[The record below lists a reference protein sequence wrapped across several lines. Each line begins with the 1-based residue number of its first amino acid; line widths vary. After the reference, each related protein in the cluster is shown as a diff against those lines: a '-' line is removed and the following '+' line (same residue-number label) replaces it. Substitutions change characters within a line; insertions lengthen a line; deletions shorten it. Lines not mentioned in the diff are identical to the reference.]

1 MDANQIVDE
10 ALAGF
15 DLGQS
20 PSGISADSIVS
31 EALAG
36 FAGEPIEK
44 PGDFVAGVKA
54 GYNET
59 AGLTRAAAAAVQGA
73 LGFDDAAKS
82 SMASAALDF
91 EEANKYNVDH
101 LNSPFDIRTDEG
113 ALPFASDAV
122 DFLQYQVGKQVPNI
136 AMVAASALTGGIGA
150 SALLGKEAAKQ
161 TALTFGKTEISKSVA
176 AQIAGGYAASA
187 ALETGG
193 IQQEL
198 SDAGFDKPGAALI
211 GGSIAGA
218 LEFMPIY
225 NLARM
230 VGVGPAFRGRFIE
243 KLASSPLVVKA
254 LGFGGMQA
262 LSEAG
267 TEALQEVVASTARQ
281 VVDEHYDMLGPEGR
295 KRILEAAIVGGA
307 VGLPFGAAGSV
318 FVRKKSQVD
327 TNALASE
334 LADEIAGRKGDTSNA
349 PAGMPSFD
357 AYNKMANEVKG
368 PTQDDYI
375 AQLFERY
382 GPPGDLSG
390 SIRDSQS
397 PAKTRLPTVSIVGER
412 GLETGDRQAINE
424 RNAYAEYTTELNA
437 RQVPPERRTP
447 AQAALVKIKDFER
460 TNATAEALAN
470 PRILVGPITTERADA
485 GIVRPG
491 GVSDTRTDNVS
502 LIAAP
507 ASRPRPKA
515 PSLVVPS
522 DMGIPRLQ
530 TPDEVN
536 RESLSRGGEILVKT
550 GDVYNNWLREQA
562 IGDAVE
568 TTKSTPPTINTD
580 TLDLNSRFGNGID
593 PTKLTTIE
601 QKQLQQ
607 LEEKELTG
615 GLSAKEYERLSFL
628 LDKSQGVDFNLP
640 DAGPQ
645 ALQQEVDNA
654 FRAAPIDD
662 PTQAILDL
670 LDESNSDPYASRTE
684 ATYTFPTTAE
694 DVRATIEKV
703 ALPFGPNIAIVS
715 NHTELP
721 PGPIRSKGA
730 KPGTRA
736 LFVPDT
742 GTVYMIANRHADA
755 HSIVAAYFH
764 EVIGHYGPRQMLPAA
779 EYKKFVDLVYRSIPT
794 ERIRAIAKLY
804 DLSTTNPLDRAE
816 IAEEAF
822 AIFAEAN
829 PQARLVDR
837 VVAIVRDFIRRIFPN
852 LKFNDN
858 ELRAIVTDIR
868 RHLSAPINTNNL
880 ALKFPG
886 LTYASRM
893 VDADDTPKYT
903 TRVLDALPKKDWLN
917 VDHVAQALKATG
929 AKASEYEVFREVLA
943 LPHMGRQFLASDLRA
958 EVMKR
963 IANLEP
969 NVVQLYGDY
978 GLDRLGYVDRELEI
992 RLNMTKDMLYEIGA
1006 AANFAA
1012 TKSGDRIIGSWT
1024 DIAETMNSVE
1034 FFYDDNPQMLKLV
1047 SEVKTLARVPVS
1059 DAAAKEMGKR
1069 LEHIYD
1075 IVSSEV
1081 SAMTYEASQ
1090 VMSKA
1095 ASIVW
1100 EAPFKTE
1107 VELIPETRKHYPT
1120 PYYMGHTRIFL
1131 RGDALHVSE
1140 IQSDLFQ
1147 VLSEKQL
1154 RLEADLQSSIEISP
1168 AVARM
1173 AEQFPEQFTMPT
1185 SRVAEIMQ
1193 QARLARTIYS
1203 QMIREVIRYAA
1214 NAGQTKVRFPSAETA
1229 AQIQGKAFY
1238 NEDVDIENPA
1248 GAGDVKGPLTEWTP
1262 VWAHYA
1268 KEFPKIYKE
1277 FDAKL
1282 YTDEKGWTWYEID
1295 TTKEKG
1301 LPVKVFASKV
1311 EQGAAALGV
1320 DKETQESLGKFKSV
1334 LGAKAASM
1342 FLTPLQIAKV
1352 YSIEP
1357 IKEYIAHVQN
1367 WWTTK
1372 TKLIEEFDRVAV
1384 DLAGNKER
1392 ANALSRAVFE
1402 VSTESDRVGRRLNP
1416 ATEVMPIL
1424 QKYGVDKF
1432 ERGVEL
1438 FWQMDASFRKLLD
1451 RMERGLKYNAIVET
1465 LEDPNAARDFMAK
1478 WDNLSYADK
1487 VKLAGQAAANTGD
1500 KTFQLIPRIQ
1510 KIEEDINKLRNRNY
1524 FPRKRFGQYGIGIRA
1539 TKDMEAFGEK
1549 FKKGELILFETH
1561 ETRSAQLQ
1569 RVRELKEIGDIKS
1582 EAFELGK
1589 LSDQEFQFLGMPPTL
1604 METVRRDLQL
1614 TPAQKERLKE
1624 IEIAFSPGRAFL
1636 RHLLRRKGTKGYSE
1650 DMIRVYAAYGMSAA
1664 NHIARMEHHLDMG
1677 AALQKIKDFEG
1688 PIAENVRDN
1697 TAVNTLFNYFTK
1709 HYDYILN
1716 PENDWAKLRA
1726 LGFMWYLGFNVKS
1739 ALVNSTQIPLTLYPY
1754 LAERF
1759 GDGRA
1764 TREIAKALKDA
1775 VTIFRLQP
1783 GQSSPKISN
1792 ALNAMLERG
1801 KQEGFID
1808 ESLATE
1814 LAGFTESSVLERLLP
1829 VSDSGKLAS
1838 NVSYYGAWMFRQ
1850 AEKYSRT
1857 VAFIAAARLAEKSGV
1872 TDPEQ
1877 IFQVGKEAVQ
1887 TTMFEYSKW
1896 NRPQFMRGKKS
1907 VVFLFW
1913 NWMQHASFLAA
1924 GGAGRGTAVR
1934 FWIMLLLAGGLQGL
1948 PFAEDI
1954 LDILDTAGTKI
1965 REMMGLKE
1973 THLDTRKS
1981 LLEFAKEDLG
1991 QFLGILQEQPDLL
2004 THGLGRYYGLGP
2016 ISALAALGA
2025 PIPYVDISGSVSM
2038 GRYIPGVE
2046 ELLANERDPDAK
2058 FGRTVAAALGP
2069 VAGIPY
2075 NLWKT
2080 YESSDPDIW
2089 KKWERAMPVA
2099 VKSLSKA
2106 TRLGARGEETFR
2118 GGGTVVSY
2126 DIHDMETRVA
2136 LLTQAFGFTASK
2148 LSQKYELMG
2157 IKDDMRR
2164 YYSLRRQML
2173 MEDYA
2178 YAIESTNREAIA
2190 DARRAVYEFN
2200 NGLPDGAGA
2209 LRISQRILSD
2219 SIKQRKRRA
2228 RLRTMGLPN
2237 EKGLRAPFQQVD
2249 QLIPST
2255 ASPPSN

>member
-15 DLGQS
+15 GQSQS
-20 PSGISADSIVS
+20 PSGITADSIVN

-36 FAGEPIEK
+36 YGGEPTEK

-59 AGLTRAAAAAVQGA
+59 AGLTRAAAAAVQSA
-73 LGFDDAAKS
+73 AGFEDAARS
-82 SMASAALDF
+82 SMANAALDF
-91 EEANKYNVDH
+91 EEANRYNQDH

-113 ALPFASDAV
+113 VLPFASDAV
-122 DFLQYQVGKQVPNI
+122 DFMQYQVGKQLPNI
-136 AMVAASALTGGIGA
+136 ALVGASALTGGVGA
-150 SALLGKEAAKQ
+150 AALLGREGTKQ
-161 TALTFGKTEISKSVA
+161 TLLKVGEHEISKGVA

-198 SDAGFDKPGAALI
+198 TDSGHNAPGVALV

-218 LEFMPIY
+218 LEFLPIY

-230 VGVGPAFRGRFIE
+230 VGIGPAFRGRFIE
-243 KLASSPLVVKA
+243 KLSTSPLLVKA

-262 LSEAG
+262 LTESG
-267 TEALQEVVASTARQ
+267 TEALQEIVASTARQ

-295 KRILEAAIVGGA
+295 KRILEAAIVGGV

-318 FVRKKSQVD
+318 FVRRKQQVD
-327 TNALASE
+327 INELASDLAAEIGGNKGE
-334 LADEIAGRKGDTSNA
+334 L
-349 PAGMPSFD
+349 PPGMPTFD
-357 AYNKMANEVKG
+357 TYNRMANEVKG
-368 PTQDDYI
+368 PSQDLYI

-382 GPPGDLSG
+382 GRPSDLSDN
-390 SIRDSQS
+390 IRDAHS
-397 PAKTRLPTVSIVGER
+397 PAKTRLPTITVVGEN
-412 GLETGDRQAINE
+412 GLATGDVQGINE
-424 RNAYAEYTTELNA
+424 RNAYAEHLAELSA
-437 RQVPPERRTP
+437 REVPPERRTP
-447 AQAALVKIKDFER
+447 SQAALVRIKDHER
-460 TNATAEALAN
+460 ANAIAEMMAN
-470 PRILVGPITTERADA
+470 PRILVGPITTERAES
-485 GIVRPG
+485 GLIIPG
-491 GVSDTRTDNVS
+491 GVNDTRTDQVS
-502 LIAAP
+502 LVAAP
-507 ASRPRPKA
+507 ASRARPRP
-515 PSLVVPS
+515 PSTTLMVPG
-522 DMGIPRLQ
+522 DMGAARLQ
-530 TPDEVN
+530 TPDELN
-536 RESLSRGGEILVKT
+536 TESLRGGGEILIKA
-550 GDVYNNWLREQA
+550 GSVYENWKKEQA
-562 IGDAVE
+562 IGAAVE
-568 TTKSTPPTINTD
+568 TTKPTLPTIDTD
-580 TLDLNSRFGNGID
+580 VLDLDTRFGNGVD
-593 PTKLTTIE
+593 RTKLTTIE

-607 LEEKELTG
+607 LEEKEMTG
-615 GLSAKEYERLSFL
+615 GLSAREYERLSFL

-654 FRAAPIDD
+654 FRATPISD

-670 LDESNSDPYASRTE
+670 LGDETSDPYASRV
-684 ATYTFPTTAE
+684 AGDYTFSTTPV
-694 DVRATIEKV
+694 DVKATLEKV
-703 ALPFGPNIAIVS
+703 ALPYGPNITVVPHAGL
-715 NHTELP
+715 LP
-721 PGPIRSKGA
+721 NGPIRAAGA

-742 GTVYMIANRHADA
+742 GSVYMIANRHADA

-764 EVIGHYGPRQMLPAA
+764 EVIGHYGLRQMLSAA
-779 EYKKFVDLVYRSIPT
+779 EYKKFVDLVYRSIPA

-893 VDADDTPKYT
+893 VDADGTPKYT

-978 GLDRLGYVDRELEI
+978 GLDRLGYVDRETEM
-992 RLNMTKDMLYEIGA
+992 RLNMIRDLHYEIGA

-1012 TKSGDRIIGSWT
+1012 TKSGDRIIGSWA

-1075 IVSSEV
+1075 IVSSEL

-1090 VMSKA
+1090 AMGKA

-1168 AVARM
+1168 AIARM

-1214 NAGQTKVRFPSAETA
+1214 NAGQTKVRFSSAETA

-1238 NEDVDIENPA
+1238 NEGVDIENPA
-1248 GAGDVKGPLTEWTP
+1248 GAGDVKGPLTEWAP

-1277 FDAKL
+1277 FDAKP

-1320 DKETQESLGKFKSV
+1320 DKETQASLGKFKSV

-1402 VSTESDRVGRRLNP
+1402 ASTESDRVGRRLNP

-1451 RMERGLKYNAIVET
+1451 RMERGLKYNAVVET

-1569 RVRELKEIGDIKS
+1569 RVGELKEIGDIKG

-1688 PIAENVRDN
+1688 PIAENVKDN

-1792 ALNAMLERG
+1792 TLNAMLERG

-1872 TDPEQ
+1872 TDLEQ

-1934 FWIMLLLAGGLQGL
+1934 FWVMLLLAGGLQGL

-1965 REMMGLKE
+1965 REMLGLKE

-2016 ISALAALGA
+2016 LSTLTALGA

-2118 GGGTVVSY
+2118 GGGTVVPY

-2136 LLTQAFGFTASK
+2136 LLSQAFGFTSTK

-2178 YAIESTNREAIA
+2178 YAIENTNREAIA

-2249 QLIPST
+2249 QLIPSAT
-2255 ASPPSN
+2255 SPPSN

>member
-1 MDANQIVDE
+1 M
-10 ALAGF
+10 AL
-15 DLGQS
+15 
-20 PSGISADSIVS
+20 V
-31 EALAG
+31 
-36 FAGEPIEK
+36 
-44 PGDFVAGVKA
+44 
-54 GYNET
+54 
-59 AGLTRAAAAAVQGA
+59 
-73 LGFDDAAKS
+73 
-82 SMASAALDF
+82 
-91 EEANKYNVDH
+91 
-101 LNSPFDIRTDEG
+101 
-113 ALPFASDAV
+113 
-122 DFLQYQVGKQVPNI
+122 
-136 AMVAASALTGGIGA
+136 
-150 SALLGKEAAKQ
+150 
-161 TALTFGKTEISKSVA
+161 
-176 AQIAGGYAASA
+176 
-187 ALETGG
+187 
-193 IQQEL
+193 
-198 SDAGFDKPGAALI
+198 

-218 LEFMPIY
+218 LEFLPIY

-230 VGVGPAFRGRFIE
+230 LGIGPAFRGRFIK
-243 KLASSPLVVKA
+243 KLATSPMLVKA
-254 LGFGGMQA
+254 LGYGGMQA
-262 LSEAG
+262 LSESG
-267 TEALQEVVASTARQ
+267 TEALQEIVASTARQ

-295 KRILEAAIVGGA
+295 RRILEAAIVGGT

-318 FVRKKSQVD
+318 FVRRKLDIDAKTIIDEFMRDTFEQEQYD
-327 TNALASE
+327 TNPPVESLSENDFVNAL
-334 LADEIAGRKGDTSNA
+334 
-349 PAGMPSFD
+349 
-357 AYNKMANEVKG
+357 Y
-368 PTQDDYI
+368 
-375 AQLFERY
+375 ERL
-382 GPPGDLSG
+382 GPPSDYSG
-390 SIRDSQS
+390 SVRDSQR
-397 PAKTRLPTVSIVGER
+397 PARTRLPTITIIG
-412 GLETGDRQAINE
+412 ETGLSSADPQSVNE
-424 RNAYAEYTTELNA
+424 RNAYAEHVAEIQA

-447 AQAALVKIKDFER
+447 SQAALVKIKDR
-460 TNATAEALAN
+460 
-470 PRILVGPITTERADA
+470 ERASARQQLEAASESRIITAMSDIDA
-485 GIVRPG
+485 GIIIPG
-491 GVSDTRTDNVS
+491 GVSDTRTDQVS
-502 LIAAP
+502 LVVAP
-507 ASRPRPKA
+507 ASRARPKA
-515 PSLVVPS
+515 PATPELTVPS
-522 DMGIPRLQ
+522 DMGVPRLQ

-536 RESLSRGGEILVKT
+536 AESPRGGK
-550 GDVYNNWLREQA
+550 EQA
-562 IGDAVE
+562 VGAAVE
-568 TTKSTPPTINTD
+568 TTQPTPPTINTD
-580 TLDLNSRFGNGID
+580 VLDLDTRFGNGID
-593 PTKLTTIE
+593 RTRLTTIE

-607 LEEKELTG
+607 LEEKEMTG
-615 GLSAKEYERLSFL
+615 GLSAREYERLSFL
-628 LDKSQGVDFNLP
+628 LEKSQGVDFNLP
-640 DAGPQ
+640 DAGPA
-645 ALQQEVDNA
+645 ALQQEVENSFNA
-654 FRAAPIDD
+654 TPISD

-670 LDESNSDPYASRTE
+670 LDEDDGSYNASRV
-684 ATYTFPTTAE
+684 AGGHTFSTTAE
-694 DVRATIEKV
+694 DVRATLEKV
-703 ALPFGPNIAIVS
+703 ALPYGPNITIVE
-715 NHTELP
+715 HAGQLP
-721 PGPIRSKGA
+721 NGPLRAAGA

-755 HSIVAAYFH
+755 YSIVAAYFH
-764 EVIGHYGPRQMLPAA
+764 EVIGHYGLRQLLSAA
-779 EYKKFVDLVYRSIPT
+779 DYKKFIDLMYRSIPAD
-794 ERIRAIAKLY
+794 RIRAIAKLY

-822 AIFAEAN
+822 AIFSEAN
-829 PQARLVDR
+829 PHARLVDR
-837 VVAIVRDFIRRIFPN
+837 VVAIIRDFIRRIFPN

-880 ALKFPG
+880 ALKFPA

-893 VDADDTPKYT
+893 TEGAAIPKYT
-903 TRVLDALPKKDWLN
+903 TRVLDALPKRDWLN
-917 VDHVAQALKATG
+917 VDHVAQALKAVN

-963 IANLEP
+963 IATLEP
-969 NVVQLYGDY
+969 TIDAAYGDY
-978 GLDRLGYVDRELEI
+978 GLDRLGYADQEAEMRLGFINDIVVDVRNAIAFLEDVGHHP
-992 RLNMTKDMLYEIGA
+992 NVT
-1006 AANFAA
+1006 
-1012 TKSGDRIIGSWT
+1012 
-1024 DIAETMNSVE
+1024 SVNDVVAVMDTTAY
-1034 FFYDDNPQMLKLV
+1034 F
-1047 SEVKTLARVPVS
+1047 
-1059 DAAAKEMGKR
+1059 
-1069 LEHIYD
+1069 
-1075 IVSSEV
+1075 VSSET
-1081 SAMTYEASQ
+1081 SAERLQMANHAMQSVQFGRLIPPAEKQRAFDTALHVLEDVLRELVAEQKTLREQ
-1090 VMSKA
+1090 VDGAYQRPST
-1095 ASIVW
+1095 IVW

-1107 VELIPETRKHYPT
+1107 IELVPDTQRHFDSN
-1120 PYYMGHTRIFL
+1120 YYMGHTRTFI
-1131 RGDALHVSE
+1131 RNNIVHVSE

-1147 VLSEKQL
+1147 RLSEKQL
-1154 RLEADLQSSIEISP
+1154 RAEAELFANSTTED
-1168 AVARM
+1168 VNN
-1173 AEQFPEQFTMPT
+1173 
-1185 SRVAEIMQ
+1185 IMK

-1203 QMIREVIRYAA
+1203 QMIRELIRIVA
-1214 NAGQTKVRFPSAETA
+1214 NNSNTLNLSLIRFPSAETA
-1229 AQIQGKAFY
+1229 AQIQYRAQYSESYVNSTDQYGAQ
-1238 NEDVDIENPA
+1238 
-1248 GAGDVKGPLTEWTP
+1248 AGDIVGPVPEWRT
-1262 VWAHYA
+1262 VWEHYQ

-1277 FDAKL
+1277 FGAQPV
-1282 YTDEKGWTWYEID
+1282 TDDRGWTWWEID
-1295 TTKEKG
+1295 AAKFANQ
-1301 LPVKVFASKV
+1301 PVKVYASKV
-1311 EQGAAALGV
+1311 EQGAAQLGV
-1320 DKETQESLGKFKSV
+1320 DEDTQKSLAKFKSV

-1416 ATEVMPIL
+1416 TTEVMPIL

-1432 ERGVEL
+1432 DRGVEL
-1438 FWQMDASFRKLLD
+1438 FWQIDASFRKLLD
-1451 RMERGLKYNAIVET
+1451 RMERGLKYNAVMET
-1465 LEDPNAARDFMAK
+1465 LEDANRARDFMVK

-1561 ETRSAQLQ
+1561 ETRAAQLQ
-1569 RVRELKEIGDIKS
+1569 RVDELKEIGDIKG

-1697 TAVNTLFNYFTK
+1697 TAINTLFNYFTK

-1792 ALNAMLERG
+1792 TLNAMLERG

-1838 NVSYYGAWMFRQ
+1838 NVSYYGSWMFRQ

-1934 FWIMLLLAGGLQGL
+1934 LWVMLLLAGGLQGL

-1965 REMMGLKE
+1965 REMLGLKE
-1973 THLDTRKS
+1973 PHLDTRKS

-1991 QFLGILQEQPDLL
+1991 EFLGILKEQPDLL

-2016 ISALAALGA
+2016 LSALAALGA

-2118 GGGTVVSY
+2118 GGGTVVPY

-2164 YYSLRRQML
+2164 YYSMRRQML

-2178 YAIESTNREAIA
+2178 YAIEAGNREATA
-2190 DARRAVYEFN
+2190 DAKRAVYEFN
-2200 NGLPDGAGA
+2200 NGLPEGAGA

-2228 RLRTMGLPN
+2228 RLRTIGLPN

-2249 QLIPST
+2249 QLIPNA
-2255 ASPPSN
+2255 ASPQSNSQFP

>member
-1 MDANQIVDE
+1 MDINQIVDE
-10 ALAGF
+10 TLSGF
-15 DLGQS
+15 DASQS
-20 PSGISADSIVS
+20 PSGVSADSFVN
-31 EALAG
+31 EALASFEG
-36 FAGEPIEK
+36 QPTEQ

-54 GYNET
+54 GWNET
-59 AGLTRAAAAAVQGA
+59 AGLTRAAAATVQDA
-73 LGFDDAAKS
+73 LGFDEASRS
-82 SMASAALDF
+82 SMAAAQLDF
-91 EEANKYNVDH
+91 EQANRYNKDH

-113 ALPFASDAV
+113 VLPFASDAV
-122 DFLQYQVGKQVPNI
+122 DFLQYQVGKQMPNI
-136 AMVAASALTGGIGA
+136 AMVAGAALTGGVGA
-150 SALLGKEAAKQ
+150 SALLGREAAKE
-161 TALTFGKTEISKSVA
+161 TLLTLGKTEISKKVA
-176 AQIAGGYAASA
+176 AEIAGGYAASA

-193 IQQEL
+193 IAQEFH
-198 SDAGFDKPGAALI
+198 DIGVEAPGVALT
-211 GGSIAGA
+211 GGGIAGA
-218 LEFMPIY
+218 LEFLPIY

-230 VGVGPAFRGRFIE
+230 AGIGPAFRGRFIE
-243 KLASSPLVVKA
+243 KLASSPLLVKA
-254 LGFGGMQA
+254 LGYGGMQA
-262 LSEAG
+262 LTEGG
-267 TEALQEVVASTARQ
+267 TEALQEIVASTARQ

-295 KRILEAAIVGGA
+295 KRILEAAITGAA
-307 VGLPFGAAGSV
+307 VGLPLGGAGSV
-318 FVRKKSQVD
+318 FVRKKLNIDTKKIIDEFLDEMFGKPQYVD
-327 TNALASE
+327 DSAVPSLSE
-334 LADEIAGRKGDTSNA
+334 NDFVEA
-349 PAGMPSFD
+349 
-357 AYNKMANEVKG
+357 
-368 PTQDDYI
+368 
-375 AQLFERY
+375 LFERY
-382 GPPGDLSG
+382 GPPSDYSG
-390 SIRDSQS
+390 SIRDSQPS
-397 PAKTRLPTVSIVGER
+397 ARTRLPIITIIGEQ
-412 GLETGDRQAINE
+412 GLSTGDSQAINE
-424 RNAYAEYTTELNA
+424 RNFYSEYSAELAA

-447 AQAALVKIKDFER
+447 SQAALVKIKDRER
-460 TNATAEALAN
+460 ATSTSEALAN
-470 PRILVGPITTERADA
+470 PRILTGPITVEKPDA
-485 GIVRPG
+485 GIVIPG

-502 LIAAP
+502 LIAASAYKTRQQP
-507 ASRPRPKA
+507 PKLSTVLD
-515 PSLVVPS
+515 PNTV
-522 DMGIPRLQ
+522 RLQ

-536 RESLSRGGEILVKT
+536 RESLASGGTILVKT
-550 GDVYNNWLREQA
+550 GEVYDAAQKERA
-562 IGDAVE
+562 IAQAVE
-568 TTKSTPPTINTD
+568 TTKVTPPTIDTD
-580 TLDLNSRFGNGID
+580 TLDLDTRFGNGID
-593 PTKLTTIE
+593 RTKLTTIE

-607 LEEKELTG
+607 LEEKEMTG
-615 GLSAKEYERLSFL
+615 GLSAKEYDRLSFL

-645 ALQQEVDNA
+645 ALEQEVENA
-654 FRAAPIDD
+654 FRATPIED
-662 PTQAILDL
+662 PTRAILDP
-670 LDESNSDPYASRTE
+670 LDNTEGDVYASRIE
-684 ATYTFPTTAE
+684 GDHTFNTTVE
-694 DVRATIEKV
+694 DVRAVLEKI
-703 ALPFGPNIAIVS
+703 ALPNAPNIVIVP
-715 NHTELP
+715 HAGLLP
-721 PGPIRSKGA
+721 AGEIRSKGM
-730 KPGTRA
+730 KSGTRG

-742 GTVYMIANRHADA
+742 GTVYIIANRNADA
-755 HSIVAAYFH
+755 QSITAAYFH
-764 EVIGHYGPRQMLPAA
+764 EVIGHYGLRKLLSPAA
-779 EYKKFVDLVYRSIPT
+779 YKKFVDLMYRSVPID
-794 ERIRAIAKLY
+794 RIQEIAKLY
-804 DLSTTNPLDRAE
+804 EVNSVNPYDRGE
-816 IAEEAF
+816 IAEELF

-837 VVAIVRDFIRRIFPN
+837 VVAILRDFIRRVFPN
-852 LKFNDN
+852 FKYNDN

-868 RHLSAPINTNNL
+868 RYLSAPINTNNL
-880 ALKFPG
+880 ALLYPG

-893 VDADDTPKYT
+893 VEADGTERYT

-943 LPHMGRQFLASDLRA
+943 LPWMGRQFLRSDLRA

-963 IANLEP
+963 IATLEP
-969 NVVQLYGDY
+969 QLDPMYADY
-978 GLDRLGYVDRELEI
+978 GLDRLGYIDRETEMKFNMMADNAAELTQAWAFWDSRTNKHQARSGYIHSLE
-992 RLNMTKDMLYEIGA
+992 
-1006 AANFAA
+1006 
-1012 TKSGDRIIGSWT
+1012 
-1024 DIAETMNSVE
+1024 
-1034 FFYDDNPQMLKLV
+1034 
-1047 SEVKTLARVPVS
+1047 
-1059 DAAAKEMGKR
+1059 
-1069 LEHIYD
+1069 D
-1075 IVSSEV
+1075 IVASLENV
-1081 SAMTYEASQ
+1081 GFFLEDHPKLQNMILEARLIVEREAEGEKLTTAEDRRVDTILNSTSRWAHGEARNLRADMRRQ
-1090 VMSKA
+1090 IGEA
-1095 ASIVW
+1095 TSIVW

-1107 VELIPETRKHYPT
+1107 IELLPEQSKHYDS
-1120 PYYMGHTRIFL
+1120 PYYMGHTRIFD
-1131 RGDALHVSE
+1131 RDGVLHVAE

-1147 VLSEKQL
+1147 KLSEKQM
-1154 RLEADLQSSIEISP
+1154 RAEADRFAGQSTQQAGEILK
-1168 AVARM
+1168 
-1173 AEQFPEQFTMPT
+1173 
-1185 SRVAEIMQ
+1185 
-1193 QARLARTIYS
+1193 QARLAKTIYS

-1214 NAGQTKVRFPSAETA
+1214 DAGKTRVRFPTAQTA
-1229 AQIQGKAFY
+1229 AQIQAKAQY
-1238 NEDVDIENPA
+1238 DSTLSDTPR
-1248 GAGDVKGPLTEWTP
+1248 AGDIVGSVQGWET
-1262 VWAHYA
+1262 VWNHYD

-1277 FDAKL
+1277 YDPTPT
-1282 YTDEKGWTWYEID
+1282 TDEHGWTWWEID
-1295 TTKEKG
+1295 TRQAKG
-1301 LPVKVFASKV
+1301 LPVKVFASRV
-1311 EQGAAALGV
+1311 EQGAAQLGV
-1320 DKETQESLGKFKSV
+1320 DEDTQESLAKFKSV

-1438 FWQMDASFRKLLD
+1438 FWQVDASFRKLLD
-1451 RMERGLKYNAIVET
+1451 RMERGLKYNAVVET
-1465 LEDPNAARDFMAK
+1465 LEDSNAARDFMAK
-1478 WDNLSYADK
+1478 WEKLSHADK
-1487 VKLAGQAAANTGD
+1487 TKLAAQAAGNVND
-1500 KTFQLIPRIQ
+1500 KTFQLIPRMQ

-1524 FPRKRFGQYGIGIRA
+1524 FPRKRFGQYGVGIRA

-1549 FKKGELILFETH
+1549 FKAGQLILFETH
-1561 ETRSAQLQ
+1561 ETRAAQLQ
-1569 RVRELKEIGDIKS
+1569 RVGELKEIGEISK

-1589 LSDQEFQFLGMPPTL
+1589 LSDHEFQFLGMPPTL
-1604 METVRRDLQL
+1604 METIRRDLQL

-1624 IEIAFSPGRAFL
+1624 IEIATSPGRAFL

-1677 AALQKIKDFEG
+1677 AALQKIKDFKG

-1716 PENDWAKLRA
+1716 PENDWAKIRA

-1759 GDGRA
+1759 GDGRS

-1775 VTIFRLQP
+1775 VTIFRKQP
-1783 GQSSPKISN
+1783 GQRGPKISN

-1838 NVSYYGAWMFRQ
+1838 NVSYYGSWMFRQ

-1857 VAFIAAARLAEKSGV
+1857 VAFIAATRLAEQSGV

-1924 GGAGRGTAVR
+1924 GGAGRGTAIR
-1934 FWIMLLLAGGLQGL
+1934 FWTMLLLAGGLQGL

-1954 LDILDTAGTKI
+1954 LDILDKAGTGI
-1965 REMMGLKE
+1965 REMLGLKN
-1973 THLDTRKS
+1973 THQDTRRS
-1981 LLEFAKEDLG
+1981 LLEFAKDDLG
-1991 QFLGILQEQPDLL
+1991 QFLGILKEQPDLL

-2016 ISALAALGA
+2016 LSALAALGA

-2080 YESSDPDIW
+2080 YESSDPDTW

-2118 GGGTVVSY
+2118 GGGTVAPY
-2126 DIHDMETRVA
+2126 DIHDMETRVS
-2136 LLTQAFGFTASK
+2136 LLSQAFGFTATK

-2164 YYSLRRQML
+2164 YHTLRRQML

-2178 YAIESTNREAIA
+2178 YAAESGNREAIA
-2190 DARRAVYEFN
+2190 DARKAVYEFN
-2200 NGLPDGAGA
+2200 QGLPDGAGA

-2228 RLRTMGLPN
+2228 RLRTLGIPN
-2237 EKGLRAPFQQVD
+2237 EKGLRAPFREVD
-2249 QLIPST
+2249 QLIPSA
-2255 ASPPSN
+2255 ASPPTS